1 MPVSQHAR
9 TLLSHT
15 HDVLHFNMSAVK
27 CVYFSPKIQS
37 QQSAKYRSSAA
48 NFVLCTPDST
58 DGCNME
64 PTGKAPLETL
74 WKRADTFK
82 SILGVCLG
90 DLFITVYQETLTI
103 TGKMMARKV
112 DFKIQRTAKQ
122 TIWTRVK
129 RWTRLK
135 GTWRRKEKSGWCLA
149 GIRYNLIRSQNWNR
163 GIQNVFS
170 GVQSLQMSII

>member
-1 MPVSQHAR
+1 MTFLLATFQHGCSEKC
-9 TLLSHT
+9 LFLS
-15 HDVLHFNMSAVK
+15 L
-27 CVYFSPKIQS
+27 KIQS

-48 NFVLCTPDST
+48 NFVLCTPDSP
-58 DGCNME
+58 DGRNME
-64 PTGKAPLETL
+64 PTGKAPLQTL
-74 WKRADTFK
+74 RKRAGTFEK
-82 SILGVCLG
+82 YLAGVWT
-90 DLFITVYQETLTI
+90 DLFIAVYQDSITVRETLTI

-112 DFKIQRTAKQ
+112 DFRIQRTAKQ

-163 GIQNVFS
+163 KIQLEDTLIS
-170 GVQSLQMSII
+170 W

>member
-1 MPVSQHAR
+1 MA
-9 TLLSHT
+9 
-15 HDVLHFNMSAVK
+15 AVK
-27 CVYFSPKIQS
+27 NVYFSPKIQS

-48 NFVLCTPDST
+48 NFVLCTPDSP
-58 DGCNME
+58 DGWDME
-64 PTGKAPLETL
+64 PTGKAPLQTL
-74 WKRADTFK
+74 RKRAGTFK
-82 SILGVCLG
+82 EYLAGVWT
-90 DLFITVYQETLTI
+90 DLFITVYQDSITVRETLTI

-112 DFKIQRTAKQ
+112 DFRIQRTAKQ

-163 GIQNVFS
+163 KIQLEDTLIS
-170 GVQSLQMSII
+170 W